1 MSSPR
6 IIIFDDDREIAEFSS
21 MMLEDRGFDTV
32 YCVNKE
38 ELISELPVETS
49 LLICDFRLGKDTIDE
64 VLSNMPNQERLKSI
78 PLVIVTGL
86 TPESSKIKDLERF
99 NLQAIVEKPFD
110 IDRLEGL
117 CRKILT
123 SI

>member
-110 IDRLEGL
+110 IDRLEVL

>member
-1 MSSPR
+1 
-6 IIIFDDDREIAEFSS
+6 

-110 IDRLEGL
+110 IDRLEVL

>member
-6 IIIFDDDREIAEFSS
+6 IIIFDDYREIAEFSS

-110 IDRLEGL
+110 IDRLEVL